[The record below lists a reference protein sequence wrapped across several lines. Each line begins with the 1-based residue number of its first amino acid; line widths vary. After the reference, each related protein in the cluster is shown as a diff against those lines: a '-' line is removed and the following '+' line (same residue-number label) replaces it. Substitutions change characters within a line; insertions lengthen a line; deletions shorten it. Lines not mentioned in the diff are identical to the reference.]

1 MTHNIKPHSGRIGAL
16 TYIESCKKWR
26 ARMMVNRVYKHI
38 GMYDTKE
45 QAQQAI
51 DNLLFDI
58 ANGQYS
64 DPNEIRKN
72 QRRIKAEQEAQQR
85 AEKEEARYQKWV
97 KSLRPS
103 DFD

>member
-1 MTHNIKPHSGRIGAL
+1 
-16 TYIESCKKWR
+16 
-26 ARMMVNRVYKHI
+26 MMVNRVYKHI

-58 ANGQYS
+58 ANGQYL
-64 DPNEIRKN
+64 DPSEIRKN
-72 QRRIKAEQEAQQR
+72 QRKAKAEQEAQQR
-85 AEKEEARYQKWV
+85 AEKIEARYQKW
-97 KSLRPS
+97 KASLRPS